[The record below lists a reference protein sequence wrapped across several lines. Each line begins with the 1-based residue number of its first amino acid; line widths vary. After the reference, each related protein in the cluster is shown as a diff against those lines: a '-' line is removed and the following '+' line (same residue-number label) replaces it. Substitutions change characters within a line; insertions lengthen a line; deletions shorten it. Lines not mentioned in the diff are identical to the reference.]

1 MPGVSMT
8 KVRVSAQ
15 VEHFVKA
22 LAPEPRQA
30 LRAGIKGLAEGNGDL
45 KPLEADLAGW
55 QRLRVK
61 TYRAVFKEIY
71 EDGERIVDCVY
82 VNRRSVVYD
91 LFKELLKNQL
101 LMD

>member
-1 MPGVSMT
+1 MT
-8 KVRVSAQ
+8 KVRVSEQ

-30 LRAGIKGLAEGNGDL
+30 LRSGIKRLADGKGDL
-45 KPLEADLAGW
+45 KPLEANLAGW

-61 TYRAVFKEIY
+61 TYRVVFKEIW
-71 EDGERIVDCVY
+71 ENGERVVDCPY